1 MSEDVFEGGD
11 GKEDDEEEISKVSFL
26 DMLKL
31 NIPDWH
37 IIIPGIIGSALIGVL
52 LPCVSILL
60 SEALQVSV
68 VKRKSLLCIG
78 MSLILKDSKHLL
90 PTISL

>member
-1 MSEDVFEGGD
+1 MTVNIFASFSYLSEVEGGD
-11 GKEDDEEEISKVSFL
+11 GKEDKEEKVSFL

-37 IIIPGIIGSALIGVL
+37 VIIPGIIGSALVGAL
-52 LPCVSILL
+52 LPCLSILF

-68 VKRKSLLCIG
+68 TSLL
-78 MSLILKDSKHLL
+78 
-90 PTISL
+90 